1 MTQEIQKI
9 ERSIRERSL
18 VDSPLLNF
26 WLNLFLINWITGGI
40 MSLVL
45 YFQRIGR
52 VDKFII
58 RRRDFYQAVIDF
70 TDKYARENNKYED
83 IKMALTD
90 LQNFY
95 NEVFL
100 LKAKEIKGGLSFF
113 LTIVTLGIWAIIVQ
127 YKMNK
132 AWDEL
137 QNYEQEFVDKLN
149 AIWIKLELIKYPINF
164 KTNPDK
170 KRNFWIQILLS
181 IVTLGI
187 WGLVWAYKIHVDPDD
202 LYKEFHSVEDTI
214 LQTIKQ

>member
-1 MTQEIQKI
+1 MIQEVQKI
-9 ERSIRERSL
+9 ERSIRARSL

-58 RRRDFYQAVIDF
+58 RRRDFYSATIDY
-70 TDKYARENNKYED
+70 TEKYAKENNKYDE
-83 IKMALTD
+83 IKMGLTG
-90 LQNFY
+90 LRNFY
-95 NEVFL
+95 NDVFMI
-100 LKAKEIKGGLSFF
+100 KAKEIKGGLSFF

-149 AIWIKLELIKYPINF
+149 VIWIKLELIKYPINF
-164 KTNPDK
+164 KTDPEK
-170 KRNFWIQILLS
+170 KRNFWIQILLA

-187 WGLVWAYKIHVDPDD
+187 WGLVWAYKIHVDPDN